1 MTAVELYRL
10 LKGEDVPSDAEIL
23 VEDGEG
29 HLVGVKNLTVTTV
42 KEIDSKGDI
51 KIVSKAV
58 LK

>member
-29 HLVGVKNLTVTTV
+29 HLVGVKNLTVTTEKTV
-42 KEIDSKGDI
+42 DSKGDI
-51 KIVSKAV
+51 KMKSQAV

>member
-29 HLVGVKNLTVTTV
+29 HLVGVKNIIVTTEKFV
-42 KEIDSKGDI
+42 DSKGDI
-51 KIVSKAV
+51 KMKSQAV
-58 LK
+58 LR